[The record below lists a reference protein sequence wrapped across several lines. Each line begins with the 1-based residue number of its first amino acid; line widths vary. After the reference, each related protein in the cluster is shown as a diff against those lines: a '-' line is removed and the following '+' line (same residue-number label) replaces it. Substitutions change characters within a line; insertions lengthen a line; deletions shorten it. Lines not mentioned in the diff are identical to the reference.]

1 MKTLTAIF
9 TPTVRAWIYRIIVSA
24 APLVVFYG
32 LMTQEAAALWVALV
46 ATLLGN
52 GLAVMNTSTKDPEA

>member
-1 MKTLTAIF
+1 MKTITDIF
-9 TPTVRAWIYRIIVSA
+9 TPKVRAWIYRIILSA

-52 GLAVMNTSTKDPEA
+52 GMAAFNTSTKDPES

>member
-1 MKTLTAIF
+1 MKTITNIF
-9 TPTVRAWIYRIIVSA
+9 TPTVRAWIYRIILSA

-32 LMTQEAAALWVALV
+32 LLTQEAAALWVALV

-52 GLAVMNTSTKDPEA
+52 GMAVANTTTKDPES